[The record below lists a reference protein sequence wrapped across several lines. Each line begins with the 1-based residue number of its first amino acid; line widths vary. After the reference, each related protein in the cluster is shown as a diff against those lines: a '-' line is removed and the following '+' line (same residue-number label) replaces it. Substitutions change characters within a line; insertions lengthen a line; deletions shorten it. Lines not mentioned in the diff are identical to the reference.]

1 VKHAAEKL
9 SCCVG
14 PSFHPM
20 SLSMIRV
27 AELDGVIH
35 EQKPERQ
42 YLWRLLWR
50 QRLLQLYRRKVG

>member
-1 VKHAAEKL
+1 
-9 SCCVG
+9 
-14 PSFHPM
+14 
-20 SLSMIRV
+20 MIRV

-35 EQKPERQ
+35 KRKPERQ